1 MKIRYTITLTLLMLL
16 TMGAASAQTNPNQKL
31 SSSYVESCIQ
41 SQLQIHQNLKEISQ
55 NDFRAY
61 CECTAKQLSSTLSST
76 QLDELL
82 KTNQSPKWLKSAEAT
97 ASKSCLKPVPKT
109 QA

>member
-1 MKIRYTITLTLLMLL
+1 MKILYAITLTLMMLL
-16 TMGAASAQTNPNQKL
+16 SMGATSAQTNPNQKL

-41 SQLQIHQNLKEISQ
+41 SQLQIHQNLKEVSQ
-55 NDFRAY
+55 TDLRAY

-82 KTNQSPKWLKSAEAT
+82 KTNQSPKWLKSAEDA
-97 ASKSCLKPVPKT
+97 ARKSCLKPVIKT